1 MISKSLKILVVLS
14 GLFVASSAFAALKV
28 VTTTTNL
35 AALVEAVGGEHV
47 EVYSLTKGNQ
57 DPHHMD
63 AKPSFIMRASRADL
77 VVSVGLE
84 LEIGWLPAMLS
95 GARNPRIMPGQDG
108 SLVLGDY
115 VKPLEVP
122 KGVVSRDQGDVHPD
136 GNPHFMLD
144 PVRVGNLA
152 LVVAKRLKVLDPKH
166 GTYFE
171 QKAQAFKS
179 RMDEAAKVWANA
191 IQKAG
196 IKEIYTYHKT
206 LSYFLQ
212 RMQVKAVGYIE
223 PKPGVPPTASHVLS
237 LIKAAKQK
245 KVQLILVENLYE
257 TAIPKRIQKEV
268 NGMKV
273 SSVPVSVGG
282 AAGVTS
288 LDMLY
293 ESLVKSLQ

>member
-57 DPHHMD
+57 DAHYMD
-63 AKPSFIMRASRADL
+63 AKPSFIMRAARADL

-84 LEIGWLPAMLS
+84 LEIGWLPAMIS
-95 GARNPRIMPGQDG
+95 GARNPKIMPGQEG
-108 SLVLGDY
+108 SLVLGDH
-115 VKPLEVP
+115 VKPLEIP
-122 KGVVSRDQGDVHPD
+122 KGAISRDQGDVHPD

-144 PVRVGNLA
+144 PVRAGKLA
-152 LVVAKRLKVLDPKH
+152 LVVAKRLTALAPKD
-166 GTYFE
+166 GAYFN
-171 QKAQAFKS
+171 KNAQAFKS
-179 RMDEAAKVWANA
+179 RMDEGAKVWAAA
-191 IQKAG
+191 IKKAG
-196 IKEIYTYHKT
+196 IKQIFTYHKT

-212 RMQVKAVGYIE
+212 RMDVNAVGYIE

-237 LIKAAKQK
+237 LIKSAKQK
-245 KVQLILVENLYE
+245 KVQLILVEHLYE

-273 SSVPVSVGG
+273 ASVPVLVG
-282 AAGVTS
+282 AEPDVNS
-288 LDMLY
+288 LYSLY